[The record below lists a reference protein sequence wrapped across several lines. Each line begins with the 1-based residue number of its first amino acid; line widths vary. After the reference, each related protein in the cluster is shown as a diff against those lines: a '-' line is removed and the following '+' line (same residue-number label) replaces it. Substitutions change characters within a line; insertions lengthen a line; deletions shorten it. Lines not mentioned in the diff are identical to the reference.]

1 MAGSTFTAG
10 KRRLSLLVINLSVFG
25 AGVAWGSLMPLVALR
40 LAHQGVS
47 AGVIGLNTAMSPLA
61 ILAVGPFLPRLIAR
75 LGTLA
80 SICYGLFAAAITVL
94 LLPAFPNLP
103 AWFALRFFA
112 GAAVSIQWVVS
123 ETWLNLV
130 ANERDRGRI
139 MGIYATVMALGF
151 AIGPCLIGL
160 VGIEGWTPFLLIVL
174 AMLLSAS
181 PLPLSRGLA
190 PAMPAHQEVPL
201 ARLVRAQP
209 LVMACAVLGGVA
221 DLALFSLLPV
231 YGLRHGLDQSQALI
245 AVSVFVGG
253 NVVLQIPIGWIAD
266 HMSRRATLLS
276 CILVT
281 ILGTLLLPAAVGHG
295 FWLYVL
301 VFFLGGSTFSTYT
314 LGLGL
319 LGDGFPLAQLA
330 AANVAFVMAYQVGSA
345 GGPILAGT
353 AMDVFGPEGLAG
365 VVVTSAVMLL
375 ALFFGLAP
383 KR

>member
-94 LLPAFPNLP
+94 LLPALPSLP
-103 AWFALRFFA
+103 AWFVLRFLA

-151 AIGPCLIGL
+151 AIGPSLIGL
-160 VGIEGWTPFLLIVL
+160 VGIDGWTPFLLIVL

-181 PLPLSRGLA
+181 PLPFSRGLA

>member
-1 MAGSTFTAG
+1 
-10 KRRLSLLVINLSVFG
+10 
-25 AGVAWGSLMPLVALR
+25 
-40 LAHQGVS
+40 
-47 AGVIGLNTAMSPLA
+47 
-61 ILAVGPFLPRLIAR
+61 
-75 LGTLA
+75 
-80 SICYGLFAAAITVL
+80 
-94 LLPAFPNLP
+94 
-103 AWFALRFFA
+103 
-112 GAAVSIQWVVS
+112 VVS

-130 ANERDRGRI
+130 ASERDRGRV

-151 AIGPCLIGL
+151 AIGPSLIGL

-181 PLPLSRGLA
+181 PLPFSRGLA

-231 YGLRHGLDQSQALI
+231 YGLRHGLDQSEALI

-253 NVVLQIPIGWIAD
+253 NVLLQIPIGWTAD
-266 HMSRRATLLS
+266 HVSRRVTLLS

-281 ILGTLLLPAAVGHG
+281 ILGTLLLPIAVGHG

-365 VVVTSAVMLL
+365 VVVTSAVILL

>member
-1 MAGSTFTAG
+1 MAGSTFTVG

-94 LLPAFPNLP
+94 LLPALPNLP
-103 AWFALRFFA
+103 AWFVLRFLA

-151 AIGPCLIGL
+151 AIGPSLIGL
-160 VGIEGWTPFLLIVL
+160 VGIDGWTPFLLIVL

-181 PLPLSRGLA
+181 PLPFSRGLA

-231 YGLRHGLDQSQALI
+231 YGLRHGLDQAQALI

-365 VVVTSAVMLL
+365 VVVTSAVILL

>member
-1 MAGSTFTAG
+1 MAGSTFTTG
-10 KRRLSLLVINLSVFG
+10 ERRLSLLVINLSVFG
-25 AGVAWGSLMPLVALR
+25 AGVAWGSLMPLMALR
-40 LAHQGVS
+40 LAHQGVG

-80 SICYGLFAAAITVL
+80 SICYGLSAAAVTVL
-94 LLPAFPNLP
+94 LLPAFPTLP
-103 AWFALRFFA
+103 AWFALRFLA

-123 ETWLNLV
+123 ETWLNMV
-130 ANERDRGRI
+130 ASERDRGRV

-151 AIGPCLIGL
+151 AIGPSLVGL
-160 VGIEGWTPFLLIVL
+160 VSIEGWTPFLLIVL

-181 PLPLSRGLA
+181 PLPFSRGLA
-190 PAMPAHQEVPL
+190 PVMPAHQQVPL
-201 ARLVRAQP
+201 ARLVKAQP
-209 LVMACAVLGGVA
+209 LVMACSVLGGVA

-231 YGLRHGLDQSQALI
+231 YGLRHGLDQAEVLI
-245 AVSVFVGG
+245 VVSVFVGG

-266 HMSRRATLLS
+266 HVSRRATLLS

-281 ILGTLLLPAAVGHG
+281 ILGTLLLPVAVGHG
-295 FWLYVL
+295 YWLYLL
-301 VFFLGGSTFSTYT
+301 VFFLGGSTFATYT

-319 LGDGFPLAQLA
+319 LGDGFPMAQLA

-353 AMDVFGPEGLAG
+353 AMDVFGPEGLAA
-365 VVVTSAVMLL
+365 VVAASAVILL
-375 ALFFGLAP
+375 ALFFWLAP

>member
-94 LLPAFPNLP
+94 LLPALPSLP
-103 AWFALRFFA
+103 AWFVLRFLA

-151 AIGPCLIGL
+151 AIGPSLIGL
-160 VGIEGWTPFLLIVL
+160 VGIDGWTPFLLIVL